1 MSALGLGRG
10 DYVLRSAANWAC
22 ALVVVLC
29 LSIALGWLLG
39 SPALQL
45 RALYEGPPMY
55 LSVALALVA
64 VASALLVRLRL
75 GRTARARLL
84 RTVGGAVALFG
95 LLYSLEVLT
104 GMHLGVDFAQFHGR
118 MDLVS
123 LHPGRPS
130 PNSSV
135 AMLLLG
141 LAVWGLSLKPR
152 PRIRLG
158 VLMLGGAVGTIGI
171 VGVSVYAF
179 ALPFFNLWPEQTSLA
194 APTAVAYMFLAAS
207 VLVAARDWSRDPS
220 AQLSD
225 FQRVTATALS
235 VLVVVS
241 LVIGLSGLAV
251 MQRQAQR
258 VEERAMR
265 SGLLQRTHGVQQDIE
280 RALTLAGERA
290 RELSLGAASSG
301 SRQESYAVVGSELR
315 DHASVWKDATALA
328 YRDPSGTL
336 QAKFGKFVQGPK
348 LPLELTSPEPAS
360 AVLVGDVGPLLQTSW
375 TLYGKDGV
383 AGEVEMQQP
392 LPGLDALLSMP
403 PPWKQA
409 RVALCERSGSAC
421 FDVHEGHFTPLP
433 EAHLRNL
440 RTQLGATSFDK
451 AILGHDARGQPCVLT
466 KEPLAGTDLALVLTV
481 PAFEVYAPVRAALGQ
496 LAAIVLGCIVLGA
509 LVMRR
514 LLYAI
519 TQRLAAAL
527 ERAGSHYAHF
537 LAAADSAQDALCL
550 LEPVQDSPGQVTDFR
565 IRFANAAFAQQFKR
579 SAVSVTNAS
588 MRELMQ
594 SVPEFERYF
603 SACAGVWNSGKAATV
618 ECEPGSRGDC
628 GRAWS
633 HVRCFMTRSA
643 DGVFVVERDISADKQ
658 HVEHLTTLAMTD
670 PLTGL
675 ANRRAFEKAL
685 TAACARLRGDGDGL
699 AVVFCDIDD
708 FKMLNDARGHAYGDD
723 LLVRLAQALKAAVR
737 KRDVVARLAGD
748 EFVILLENLQ
758 SPQEVREVVDM
769 LRAQVDRAVPVHDS
783 VHPLQVSVGYAMSF
797 EPGVLPSEML
807 ARADAA
813 MYAQKEARKRA
824 RRGIAAAGGT
834 EFQR

>member
-1 MSALGLGRG
+1 M
-10 DYVLRSAANWAC
+10 
-22 ALVVVLC
+22 VVLC
-29 LSIALGWLLG
+29 LSISLGWLIR

-45 RALYEGPPMY
+45 RELYGGPPMY
-55 LSVALALVA
+55 LPVALALA
-64 VASALLVRLRL
+64 AAAIALLIRLRL
-75 GRTARARLL
+75 RQTARRWLL
-84 RTVGGAVALFG
+84 RAVGAAVALFG
-95 LLYSLEVLT
+95 LLYTLEVIT
-104 GMHLGVDFAQFHGR
+104 GLHLGVDFGQFHAR

-123 LHPGRPS
+123 RHPGRPS
-130 PNSSV
+130 PNSSM

-141 LAVWGLSLKPR
+141 LALWGLSFKPN
-152 PRIRLG
+152 PRVRLS
-158 VLMLGGAVGTIGI
+158 VLMLGGAVGAIGI

-179 ALPFFNLWPEQTSLA
+179 SLPFFNLWPEQTSLA
-194 APTAVAYMFLAAS
+194 APTAVAYMLLAAC
-207 VLVAARDWSRDPS
+207 VLVAARDWAHDPS

-251 MQRQAQR
+251 MQRQTQR

-265 SGLLQRTHGVQQDIE
+265 SDLLERTHGVQQDIE
-280 RALTLAGERA
+280 RALALAGERA
-290 RELSLGAASSG
+290 RELSLGAASSV
-301 SRQESYAVVGSELR
+301 SPQESYAAVARELHE
-315 DHASVWKDATALA
+315 HASVWKDATALA
-328 YRDPSGTL
+328 YRDPNGARQVHLGTFE
-336 QAKFGKFVQGPK
+336 QAPI
-348 LPLELTSPEPAS
+348 LPLGLASQAPAS
-360 AVLVGDVGPLLQTSW
+360 AVLIAGIEPLLQTTW
-375 TLYGKDGV
+375 RLYRKDGV
-383 AGEVEMQQP
+383 AGELEMQQP
-392 LPGLDALLSMP
+392 LPSLAALLSMP

-409 RVALCERSGSAC
+409 RVMLCERAGGTC

-433 EAHLRNL
+433 ETHLRNL
-440 RTQLGATSFDK
+440 RSQLGTTSFDK
-451 AILGHDARGQPCVLT
+451 VILGHDARGQPCVLT
-466 KEPLAGTDLALVLTV
+466 KEPLAGTDLALLLTV

-496 LAAIVLGCIVLGA
+496 LALIVLGCIILGA

-519 TQRLAAAL
+519 TQRLAVAL
-527 ERAGSHYAHF
+527 ERSGAHYAHF

-550 LEPVQDSPGQVTDFR
+550 LEPLQDSEGQVTDFR

-579 SAVSVTNAS
+579 SPVSVTNAS
-588 MRELMQ
+588 LRELMQ
-594 SVPEFERYF
+594 EAPELEKYF

-618 ECEPGSRGDC
+618 ECTSDAREDS
-628 GRAWS
+628 GRAWA

-675 ANRRAFEKAL
+675 ANRRAFEEAL

-708 FKMLNDARGHAYGDD
+708 FKMLNDARGHAYGDE
-723 LLVRLAQALKAAVR
+723 LLVRLAQALKTVVR
-737 KRDVVARLAGD
+737 KSDVVARLAGD

-758 SPQEVREVVDM
+758 SPQEAREVVDM
-769 LRAQVDRAVPVHDS
+769 LRAQVDRTVPVRDS
-783 VHPLQVSVGYAMSF
+783 VQPLQVSVGYAMSF
-797 EPGVLPSEML
+797 EPGVLPSDVL

-813 MYAQKEARKRA
+813 MYAQKESRKRA
-824 RRGIAAAGGT
+824 RRSMAL
-834 EFQR
+834 